1 MDVVLQLPA
10 AFVNELRDVRIAQ
23 MEEQK
28 RKMEEEMAAKQHK
41 ALPINGAK
49 PSPNLPLYGT
59 SSLEDVIDEFT

>member
-28 RKMEEEMAAKQHK
+28 RKMEEEMAAKNK
-41 ALPINGAK
+41 AVKMPNGK
-49 PSPNLPLYGT
+49 QPSPGLPLYGT